1 MCGRLAL
8 EGVRRTTMVSF
19 LLQRSVSMLKTPLRR
34 NMSGGAHDEAHA
46 RELMKKWI
54 MYSKGMVG
62 VVGVMTVVNLGAHLA
77 HEEHEH
83 EHVPY
88 SYLKIRNKPF
98 PWKYDDCAF
107 FDLECNR
114 KAKAAEQALA

>member
-1 MCGRLAL
+1 
-8 EGVRRTTMVSF
+8 
-19 LLQRSVSMLKTPLRR
+19 MLKTPLRR

-46 RELMKKWI
+46 RGTSATSFDRLVDLIYVVELMKKWI